1 MHIIDGKDQEG
12 IRAVMGR
19 MYPIE
24 KNRNIGIMAHIDAG
38 KTTLTERMLYYTGK
52 KHKIGEVHDGQAEMD
67 WMEQEKERGITIT
80 SASTTFYWRD
90 HRVNII
96 DTPGHVDFTVE
107 VERSLRVLDGAVVVF
122 CAVAGVEPQSE
133 TVWMQANKYGVPRI
147 IFINK
152 MDRKGA
158 DYKNVLHMID
168 KRLGAR
174 AVPLQIPYGK
184 EENFLGIIDL
194 IRMKAVVWNE
204 EDLGQTYKEVD
215 IPEELLEEA
224 SNYRENLFEVL
235 SDYDD
240 EIMELYLEGKDIPE
254 KKIKKVIRQATIKNE
269 IFPVLMG
276 SAFKNKGVQKLLDAV
291 VDYLPSPVDIPPV
304 EGISVKTGE
313 KIVRKA
319 DDNEPFSALV
329 FKIMTDPFVGKL
341 AFFRVY
347 SGHIKVGDTV
357 YNSGKDRKERIGRLV
372 QMHANKKQDR
382 KEVYAGDIVAAIGLK
397 SVSTGDTL
405 SDLKDPV
412 VLEEMDFPE
421 PVISVA
427 IEPKSN
433 SDQDKLSV
441 ALTKLAEEDPT
452 FKIRTDEETGQTIIS
467 GMGELHLEIIVD
479 RLVREFKVDASIGE
493 PEVAY
498 RETITTVAEVE
509 GKHIKQTGGH
519 GQYGH
524 VVMKFEP
531 LDPGAGIVFE
541 NKVVGGHI
549 PKEYIPAIEAG
560 IKEAADTGVL
570 AGYPVIDFKAILLD
584 GSYHEVDS
592 SELAFKIAAMN
603 AFRDGI
609 KKAKPILLE
618 PIMAVEVVT
627 PEEYLGEIIK
637 DLSSRRGKV
646 LGFEDRQHGKIVIAE
661 CPLKEMFGYAT
672 QLRSHSQGRANFSMK
687 FSHYSEVPE
696 SIQEEII
703 LGIKKRSLSR

>member
-1 MHIIDGKDQEG
+1 
-12 IRAVMGR
+12 MGR
-19 MYPIE
+19 MYSIE

-80 SASTTFYWRD
+80 SASTTFYWKD

-133 TVWMQANKYGVPRI
+133 TVWMQANKYKVPRI

-152 MDRKGA
+152 MDRRGA
-158 DYKNVLHMID
+158 NFENVLTMIS

-174 AVPLQIPYGK
+174 AVPVQIPLGK
-184 EENFLGIIDL
+184 EEGFEGVIDL
-194 IRMKAVVWNE
+194 VSMKAVIWDDS
-204 EDLGQTYKEVD
+204 DLGQTYREVD
-215 IPEELLEEA
+215 IPDDYANIAEE
-224 SNYRENLFEVL
+224 YREKLIEIV

-240 EIMELYLEGKDIPE
+240 EIMESFLEGKDVSD
-254 KKIKKVIRQATIKNE
+254 KKIKQVLRKATIANQL
-269 IFPVLMG
+269 FPVLVG

-313 KIVRKA
+313 TVIRKA
-319 DDNEPFSALV
+319 SDDEPFSALV

-347 SGHIKVGDTV
+347 SGYISVGDTV

-382 KEVYAGDIVAAIGLK
+382 KEVFAGDIVAAIGLK
-397 SVSTGDTL
+397 TVTTGDTL
-405 SDLKDPV
+405 SDLKDPI

-427 IEPKSN
+427 IEPKTN
-433 SDQDKLSV
+433 SDQDKLSM
-441 ALTKLAEEDPT
+441 ALSKLAEEDPT
-452 FKIRTDEETGQTIIS
+452 FKVRTDEETGQTIIS

-479 RLVREFKVDASIGE
+479 RLIREFKVDASVGE

-498 RETITTVAEVE
+498 RETITSSSEVE
-509 GKHIKQTGGH
+509 GKHIKQSGGH

-524 VVMKFEP
+524 VIVRFEP

-541 NKVVGGHI
+541 NKVVGGRV
-549 PKEYIPAIEAG
+549 PKEYIPAVEEG
-560 IKEAADTGVL
+560 IREAADNGVL

-603 AFRDGI
+603 AFREGM
-609 KKAKPILLE
+609 KKAKPIILE
-618 PIMAVEVVT
+618 PIMLVEVVT
-627 PEEYLGEIIK
+627 PEEYMGDIIK
-637 DLSSRRGKV
+637 DISSRRGKI
-646 LGFEDRQHGKIVIAE
+646 LGFEDRQHGKMVVAE
-661 CPLKEMFGYAT
+661 APLKEMFGYAT
-672 QLRSHSQGRANFSMK
+672 QLRSHSQGRANYSMK
-687 FSHYSEVPE
+687 FSHYSEVPK
-696 SIQEEII
+696 SVQDGII
-703 LGIKKRSLSR
+703 LGIKSKITN

>member
-1 MHIIDGKDQEG
+1 
-12 IRAVMGR
+12 MGR
-19 MYPIE
+19 MYSIE

-80 SASTTFYWRD
+80 SASTTFYWKD

-133 TVWMQANKYGVPRI
+133 TVWMQANKYKVPRI

-152 MDRKGA
+152 MDRRGA
-158 DYKNVLHMID
+158 NFENVLTMIN

-174 AVPLQIPYGK
+174 AVPVQIPLGK
-184 EENFLGIIDL
+184 EEGFEGVIDL
-194 IRMKAVVWNE
+194 VSMKAVIWDDS
-204 EDLGQTYKEVD
+204 DLGQTYREVD
-215 IPEELLEEA
+215 IPDDYANIAEE
-224 SNYRENLFEVL
+224 YREKLIEIV

-240 EIMELYLEGKDIPE
+240 EIMESFLEGKDVSD
-254 KKIKKVIRQATIKNE
+254 KKIKQVLRKATIANQL
-269 IFPVLMG
+269 FPVLLG

-313 KIVRKA
+313 TVIRKA
-319 DDNEPFSALV
+319 SDDEPFSALV

-347 SGHIKVGDTV
+347 SGYISVGDTV

-382 KEVYAGDIVAAIGLK
+382 KEVFAGDIVAAIGLK
-397 SVSTGDTL
+397 TVTTGDTL
-405 SDLKDPV
+405 SDLKDPI

-427 IEPKSN
+427 IEPKTN
-433 SDQDKLSV
+433 SDQDKLSM
-441 ALTKLAEEDPT
+441 ALSKLAEEDPT
-452 FKIRTDEETGQTIIS
+452 FKVRTDEETGQTIIS

-479 RLVREFKVDASIGE
+479 RLIREFKVDASVGE

-498 RETITTVAEVE
+498 RETITSSSEVE
-509 GKHIKQTGGH
+509 GKHIKQSGGH

-524 VVMKFEP
+524 VIVRFEP

-541 NKVVGGHI
+541 NKVVGGRV
-549 PKEYIPAIEAG
+549 PKEYIPAVEEG
-560 IKEAADTGVL
+560 IREAADNGVL

-603 AFRDGI
+603 AFREGM
-609 KKAKPILLE
+609 KKAKPIILE
-618 PIMAVEVVT
+618 PIMLVEVVT
-627 PEEYLGEIIK
+627 PEEYMGDIIK
-637 DLSSRRGKV
+637 DISSRRGKI
-646 LGFEDRQHGKIVIAE
+646 LGFEDRQHGKMVVAE
-661 CPLKEMFGYAT
+661 APLKEMFGYAT
-672 QLRSHSQGRANFSMK
+672 QLRSHSQGRANYSMK
-687 FSHYSEVPE
+687 FSHYSEVPK
-696 SIQEEII
+696 SVQDGII
-703 LGIKKRSLSR
+703 LGIKSKITN

>member
-1 MHIIDGKDQEG
+1 
-12 IRAVMGR
+12 MGR
-19 MYPIE
+19 MYSIE

-80 SASTTFYWRD
+80 SASTTFYWKD

-133 TVWMQANKYGVPRI
+133 TVWMQANKYKVPRI

-152 MDRKGA
+152 MDRRGA
-158 DYKNVLHMID
+158 DFENVLTMID

-174 AVPLQIPYGK
+174 AVPVQIPLGK
-184 EENFLGIIDL
+184 EEGFEGVIDL
-194 IRMKAVVWNE
+194 VSMKAVIWDDS
-204 EDLGQTYKEVD
+204 DLGQTYREVD
-215 IPEELLEEA
+215 IPDDYANIAEE
-224 SNYRENLFEVL
+224 YREKLIEIV

-240 EIMELYLEGKDIPE
+240 EIMESFLEGKDVSD
-254 KKIKKVIRQATIKNE
+254 KTIKQVLRKATIANQL
-269 IFPVLMG
+269 FPVLVG

-291 VDYLPSPVDIPPV
+291 IDYLPSPVDIPPV

-313 KIVRKA
+313 TVIRKA
-319 DDNEPFSALV
+319 SDDEPFSALV

-347 SGHIKVGDTV
+347 SGYISVGDTV

-382 KEVYAGDIVAAIGLK
+382 KEVFAGDIVAAIGLK
-397 SVSTGDTL
+397 TVTTGDTL
-405 SDLKDPV
+405 SDLKDPI

-427 IEPKSN
+427 IEPKTN
-433 SDQDKLSV
+433 SDQDKLSM
-441 ALTKLAEEDPT
+441 ALSKLAEEDPT
-452 FKIRTDEETGQTIIS
+452 FKVRTDEETGQTIIS

-479 RLVREFKVDASIGE
+479 RLIREFKVDASVGE

-498 RETITTVAEVE
+498 RETITSSSEVE
-509 GKHIKQTGGH
+509 GKHIKQSGGH

-524 VVMKFEP
+524 VIVRFEP

-541 NKVVGGHI
+541 NKVVGGRV
-549 PKEYIPAIEAG
+549 PKEYIPAVEVG
-560 IKEAADTGVL
+560 IREAADNGVL
-570 AGYPVIDFKAILLD
+570 AGYPVIDFKATLLD

-603 AFRDGI
+603 AFREGM
-609 KKAKPILLE
+609 KKAKPIILE
-618 PIMAVEVVT
+618 PIMLVEVVT
-627 PEEYLGEIIK
+627 PEEYMGDIIK
-637 DLSSRRGKV
+637 DISSRRGKI
-646 LGFEDRQHGKIVIAE
+646 LGFEERQHGKIVVAE
-661 CPLKEMFGYAT
+661 APLKEMFGYAT
-672 QLRSHSQGRANFSMK
+672 QLRSHSQGRANYSMK
-687 FSHYSEVPE
+687 FSHYSEVPK
-696 SIQEEII
+696 SIQDEII
-703 LGIKKRSLSR
+703 LGIKSKITN

>member
-1 MHIIDGKDQEG
+1 
-12 IRAVMGR
+12 MGR
-19 MYPIE
+19 IYDID

-80 SASTTFYWRD
+80 SASTTFYWKD

-122 CAVAGVEPQSE
+122 CAVAGVEPQTE
-133 TVWMQANKYGVPRI
+133 TVWMQANKYRVPRI
-147 IFINK
+147 VFINK
-152 MDRKGA
+152 MDRMGA
-158 DYKNVLHMID
+158 DFENVLTMIN

-174 AVPLQIPYGK
+174 AVPIQIPLGK
-184 EENFLGIIDL
+184 EEKFKGVIDL
-194 IRMKAVVWNE
+194 IRMKAIVWDD

-215 IPEELLEEA
+215 VPDEYIA
-224 SNYRENLFEVL
+224 KSKVFRERLIETV

-240 EIMELYLEGKDIPE
+240 EIMENFLEGKDVSE
-254 KKIKKVIRQATIKNE
+254 EKIKIALRKATIENQL
-269 IFPVLMG
+269 FPVLVG

-313 KIVRKA
+313 TVKREA
-319 DDNEPFSALV
+319 SDDEKFSALV

-347 SGHIKVGDTV
+347 SGHISVGDTV

-382 KEVYAGDIVAAIGLK
+382 KEVFAGDIVAAIGLK
-397 SVSTGDTL
+397 TVTTGDTL
-405 SDLKDPV
+405 SDLKDPI
-412 VLEEMDFPE
+412 VLEEMEFPE

-427 IEPKSN
+427 IEPKTN

-441 ALTKLAEEDPT
+441 ALSKLAEEDPT
-452 FKIRTDEETGQTIIS
+452 FKVRTDEETGQTIIS

-479 RLVREFKVDASIGE
+479 RLIREFKVDASVGE

-498 RETITTVAEVE
+498 RETITSSSEVE
-509 GKHIKQTGGH
+509 GKHIKQSGGH

-524 VVMKFEP
+524 VIVRFEP

-541 NKVVGGHI
+541 NKVVGGRI
-549 PKEYIPAIEAG
+549 PKEYIPAVEEG
-560 IKEAADTGVL
+560 IREAAENGVL
-570 AGYPVIDFKAILLD
+570 AGYPVIDFKATLLD

-592 SELAFKIAAMN
+592 SELAFKIASMN
-603 AFRDGI
+603 AFREGM
-609 KKAKPILLE
+609 KKAKSIVLE
-618 PIMAVEVVT
+618 PIMLVEVVT
-627 PEEYLGEIIK
+627 PEEYMGEIIK
-637 DLSSRRGKV
+637 DISFRRGKV

-661 CPLKEMFGYAT
+661 APLKEMFGYAT
-672 QLRSHSQGRANFSMK
+672 KLRSHSQGRANYSMK
-687 FSHYSEVPE
+687 FSHYSSVPK
-696 SIQEEII
+696 SIQDEIV
-703 LGIKKRSLSR
+703 LGIKKKVAN